1 MNFTVDKQTLEDLNL
16 LGKFTPGSIFSMFN
30 KVQTSGGERLLNQL
44 FKNPLTDS
52 DAINKRSSLFRYF
65 QEKNLAFPFSHAEF
79 QTVENYLSIGS
90 STNYPAALLMAF
102 SKKMQA
108 ALLRDERYPALQEG
122 LLATISLLNA
132 LNDFMK
138 LLDEPQST
146 PFDEERQVIQ
156 RILATP
162 SIGKLLKE
170 KEVGEFPTAKLAA
183 YDHLLK
189 HTLHSDVE
197 VLLQH
202 IYQLDV
208 YLSVGKAGRAQNFN
222 YAQALPKEMKR
233 IATAAL
239 WHPALVKGV
248 ANAVNFN
255 ENNNMI
261 FLTGANMAGKSTFMK
276 SLGIALYLAHM
287 GFPLAAKDLQFS
299 VLDGIY
305 SSINVPDSLNMGY
318 SHFYAEVLRVKRAA
332 EEVASGKSFLV
343 LFDELFKGT
352 NVKDAY
358 DATLSVT
365 NAFAQFRKCFF
376 IISTHIIE
384 VGEALQKTTGNV
396 QFAYLPTLMEGKIP
410 RYTYLLEEGITT
422 DRQGMLIIEN
432 EGILD
437 LLKNKDQPIRDDQIT
452 IN

>member
-44 FKNPLTDS
+44 FKNPLTDF

-65 QEKNLAFPFSHAEF
+65 QGKDLAFPFSRAEF
-79 QTVENYLSIGS
+79 QTVENYFGIGS

-108 ALLRDERYPALQEG
+108 TLLRDERYPALQKG
-122 LLATISLLNA
+122 LLATISLLND
-132 LNDFMK
+132 LNDF
-138 LLDEPQST
+138 LGQLNEPQST

-162 SIGKLLKE
+162 SLGNLLKE
-170 KEVGEFPTAKLAA
+170 KEAREFSTAKLAA
-183 YDHLLK
+183 YDHLIK
-189 HTLHSDVE
+189 HTLRSDFE
-197 VLLQH
+197 VLLE
-202 IYQLDV
+202 YLYKLDV
-208 YLSVGKAGRAQNFN
+208 YLAVGKVGKAQNFN
-222 YAQALPKEMKR
+222 YAQALPKEMQR
-233 IATAAL
+233 IETAAL
-239 WHPALVKGV
+239 WHPALIKGV
-248 ANAVNFN
+248 ANAVDFN
-255 ENNNMI
+255 ENNNMV

-287 GFPLAAKDLQFS
+287 GFPLAAKDLHFS
-299 VLDGIY
+299 ILDGIY

-318 SHFYAEVLRVKRAA
+318 SHFYAEVLRVKKAA
-332 EEVASGKSFLV
+332 EEVAAGNSFLV

-365 NAFAQFRKCFF
+365 NAFAQFRQCFF

-396 QFAYLPTLMEGKIP
+396 QFAYLPTIMEGKVP
-410 RYTYLLEEGITT
+410 KYTYLLEDGITT

-437 LLKNKDQPIRDDQIT
+437 LLKNK
-452 IN
+452 N